1 MAWEKLGSTKLEDGT
16 SETTTTAGAVDSN
29 AAVDYGTYKQITGL
43 TAGDGITK
51 VILYIYNASTNIK
64 VAIFSDS
71 SNEPSALLG
80 GVTTKAVSISNT
92 NTAEEFTLDTTA
104 YVPGDGKI
112 WVCMYPE
119 AEISLQ
125 KTTSGSSVYSNSRYQ
140 GSGSSY
146 SAAFPTTM
154 WGSTGQGSYNVKFGV
169 VTVSGGGADT
179 ITVEDLT
186 AKKNLMVQVKTFTVG
201 GNIKPAMRFNND
213 SGSNYAT
220 RDSQDGGTDATET
233 SVAEIR
239 LSQDGHG
246 GTVGVFAF
254 TINVIN
260 DASNEKIVTADT
272 IRSNATG
279 AGTAPA
285 RYEIAS
291 KWANTSNAITRVDII
306 NEGTGDFATGS
317 EVAVY
322 GTD

>member
-1 MAWEKLGSTKLEDGT
+1 MDTTSVNLRVNTGSGAYTDSVYATDSTPSGRSTNYASMLY
-16 SETTTTAGAVDSN
+16 STAN
-29 AAVDYGTYKQITGL
+29 ITG
-43 TAGDGITK
+43 
-51 VILYIYNASTNIK
+51 N
-64 VAIFSDS
+64 
-71 SNEPSALLG
+71 G
-80 GVTTKAVSISNT
+80 GN
-92 NTAEEFTLDTTA
+92 
-104 YVPGDGKI
+104 
-112 WVCMYPE
+112 
-119 AEISLQ
+119 
-125 KTTSGSSVYSNSRYQ
+125 
-140 GSGSSY
+140 
-146 SAAFPTTM
+146 
-154 WGSTGQGSYNVKFGV
+154 NVRFGV
-169 VTVSGGGADT
+169 VTVTGGAADT
-179 ITVEDLT
+179 ITVDSLT
-186 AKKNLMVQVKTFTVG
+186 AKKHLMVQVKTFTTG
-201 GNIKPAMRFNND
+201 GNTKPAMRFNND

-306 NEGTGDFATGS
+306 NEGTGSFDAGS
-317 EVAVY
+317 EVTVY